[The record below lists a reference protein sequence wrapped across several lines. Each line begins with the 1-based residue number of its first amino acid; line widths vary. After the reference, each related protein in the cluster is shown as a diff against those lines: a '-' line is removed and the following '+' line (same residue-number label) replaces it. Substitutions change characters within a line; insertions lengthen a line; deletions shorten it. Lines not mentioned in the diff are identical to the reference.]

1 MGEAAAMA
9 IPRRLI
15 YPMILAAAMFAPGVM
30 ANASDAVSLYAA
42 GSLRDALW
50 RYSERKIVGS
60 GH

>member
-1 MGEAAAMA
+1 MA

-15 YPMILAAAMFAPGVM
+15 YPTILAAAMFAPGVM